1 MQEGWLKQGMLKEF
15 SSEKFLESGSSEAY
29 KEDGR
34 KTLRWISRRWTARM
48 EGNWL
53 KIVIKWSVMLEVLN
67 FPIILP
73 VIFSCTNTNDW
84 LTDWLTVGITKQG
97 WKDVFHWSTYIF
109 HLSYLRFLIPHWP
122 WLSLIAD
129 TNQFL
134 QSHSR
139 YRYHWKE
146 SEYIYPYILK
156 NRKMFEMK
164 IIDLNEIQ
172 IRVM

>member
-84 LTDWLTVGITKQG
+84 LTDWLWELQNKGGKTYSPGLHI
-97 WKDVFHWSTYIF
+97 FSTWVICDFSYLIGLDF
-109 HLSYLRFLIPHWP
+109 HLLQIQTNFYKAIHAIDIIEKSQNIFTLIYLKTEKCLK
-122 WLSLIAD
+122 
-129 TNQFL
+129 
-134 QSHSR
+134 
-139 YRYHWKE
+139 WK
-146 SEYIYPYILK
+146 L
-156 NRKMFEMK
+156 
-164 IIDLNEIQ
+164 
-172 IRVM
+172 